1 MLVLPGCS
9 LPKWRVLIHN
19 PDITRRMTQAF
30 NRSNNIQ
37 CQCWSPSL
45 RSSWTDY
52 LKIVS
57 EMAAIDSKTSL
68 SVARNSVL
76 FSMRKWATRLII
88 IYLFPAHNQI
98 AYTLLQLTPTSL
110 HQQFNWS
117 HRPRSILSEFKSVH
131 VMSLIQWENST
142 SPLRQILRH
151 LIRRQAWD
159 VIVTSGVGFHEK
171 AMQQTTEVTEWK
183 QIRLS
188 TSSSGHRKAHV
199 HLPTTATFSC

>member
-1 MLVLPGCS
+1 MASSNPQSWYYTSYDTSVQPIEQYSVSMLIALTS
-9 LPKWRVLIHN
+9 FKL
-19 PDITRRMTQAF
+19 
-30 NRSNNIQ
+30 NRLSKNR
-37 CQCWSPSL
+37 L
-45 RSSWTDY
+45 R
-52 LKIVS
+52 K
-57 EMAAIDSKTSL
+57 AAIHSKTSL

-131 VMSLIQWENST
+131 VMALIQWENST